1 LLKTF
6 VPHCDLLVLD
16 EAAAAMDQSRTEAMM
31 GFIKSAGFGQTI
43 LITHEDISQSI
54 CDNILEI

>member
-1 LLKTF
+1 
-6 VPHCDLLVLD
+6 
-16 EAAAAMDQSRTEAMM
+16 M